1 MTYRARRRSGRKQGS
16 GLQRHRR
23 GGDTPHASKYTAAVV
38 ARCARLWYHT
48 GKGALAM
55 YTKQPKKL
63 LIFNILDILR
73 KYTDADHRLSQ
84 REIQE
89 ILETEYHM
97 TAERKAIRRNLMDL
111 IDFGYEV
118 EYSESVRMTR
128 NPRTG
133 GLEESFIL
141 SDFYLVRDFTDSEL
155 RLLIDSLLFS
165 PHIPYSQ
172 CRELVGKLEGLSNTY
187 FRSRIRHIARMP
199 EDKTDNRQIF
209 LNIELLDEAI
219 SRKRKISF
227 HYLEYGTDK
236 KLHHKLR
243 PDGTVREYIINP
255 YQLAAKEG
263 KYYLI
268 CNYDKYDDISN
279 YRVDRIADIKLLDE
293 PVKPFE
299 RLKWA
304 NGTTLD
310 LAAYMKEHPYMYSAD
325 NVRVKFRVCRAM
337 VSDVIDLFGTDV
349 RFSDEDEGHVT
360 VSAFTNG
367 MAAEQFA
374 KNYGPDVV
382 ILEPQSLREKV
393 KDTLEQS
400 LKYYI

>member
-1 MTYRARRRSGRKQGS
+1 
-16 GLQRHRR
+16 
-23 GGDTPHASKYTAAVV
+23 
-38 ARCARLWYHT
+38 
-48 GKGALAM
+48 M

-337 VSDVIDLFGTDV
+337 VSNVIDLFGTDV

>member
-1 MTYRARRRSGRKQGS
+1 
-16 GLQRHRR
+16 
-23 GGDTPHASKYTAAVV
+23 
-38 ARCARLWYHT
+38 
-48 GKGALAM
+48 M